1 MRIHGENGF
10 TLLETML
17 VVIVIG
23 ILAVI
28 AIPRILPTHRR
39 VAEIAAQQI
48 TADMRYARSLAISNS
63 EKYEVK
69 FYPSA
74 SGTEYAEYKIF
85 PASASNELNPIKSG
99 EIDEDKIDCVDFGGY
114 SGNLESTPVKFTK
127 LGRIE
132 VSGDIILITGGEKT
146 LTISVIGATGRISFN

>member
-10 TLLETML
+10 TLLESML

-23 ILAVI
+23 ILAAI
-28 AIPRILPTHRR
+28 GIPRILPTNRR

-63 EKYEVK
+63 EEYEVR
-69 FYPSA
+69 FYPTD
-74 SGTEYAEYKIF
+74 GTEYSEYKIF

-99 EIDEDKIDCVDFGGY
+99 EIDEDKIDCVAL
-114 SGNLESTPVKFTK
+114 GNFAITDTLTFTE
-127 LGRIE
+127 LGRIKNTPPN
-132 VSGDIILITGGEKT
+132 SIIQITGGEKT
-146 LTISVIGATGRISFN
+146 LTISVIVATGMISFE

>member
-10 TLLETML
+10 TLLESML
-17 VVIVIG
+17 AIIVIG
-23 ILAVI
+23 ILAAI
-28 AIPRILPTHRR
+28 GIPRIMPTNRR

-63 EKYEVK
+63 EAYEVK

-99 EIDEDKIDCVDFGGY
+99 EIDEDKIDCAALDDFT
-114 SGNLESTPVKFTK
+114 NTLTFTE
-127 LGRIE
+127 LGRIKN
-132 VSGDIILITGGEKT
+132 SPPSDIIQITGGEKT
-146 LTISVIGATGRISFN
+146 LTISVIVATGMISFD

>member
-10 TLLETML
+10 TLLESAL

-23 ILAVI
+23 ITA
-28 AIPRILPTHRR
+28 AIGIPKIMPTNRR

-63 EKYEVK
+63 EEYEVK

-99 EIDEDKIDCVDFGGY
+99 ELDEDKIDCVGLGDFTGT
-114 SGNLESTPVKFTK
+114 LIFTE
-127 LGRIE
+127 LGRIKDDPPN
-132 VSGDIILITGGEKT
+132 SIIQLTGGEKT
-146 LTISVIGATGRISFN
+146 LTIGIVVATGMISFN